1 MGIGLLIVIVTLI
14 GGAVLS
20 AQSSINGTI
29 SRNIGLLETV
39 FFTFASGTL
48 ILAVLINFFGSGHL
62 LDLLHATKLQLSAV
76 FMGFGYLFLS
86 TFAVNKLGVTPAN
99 LTAIVGQIVAGFII
113 DATEL
118 FGSELIEFSW
128 QRAVSLV
135 LMLAAL
141 ALIFS
146 EKNDEAQASQL
157 QRK

>member
-62 LDLLHATKLQLSAV
+62 LDLLHAPKLQLSAV

-113 DATEL
+113 DATGL

>member
-1 MGIGLLIVIVTLI
+1 MGLLIVIVTLI

-62 LDLLHATKLQLSAV
+62 LDLLHAPKLQLSAV

-113 DATEL
+113 DATGL

-128 QRAVSLV
+128 QRAVSLI

-146 EKNDEAQASQL
+146 EKNDEVQASQL
-157 QRK
+157 TR

>member
-1 MGIGLLIVIVTLI
+1 
-14 GGAVLS
+14 
-20 AQSSINGTI
+20 
-29 SRNIGLLETV
+29 
-39 FFTFASGTL
+39 
-48 ILAVLINFFGSGHL
+48 
-62 LDLLHATKLQLSAV
+62 
-76 FMGFGYLFLS
+76 MGFGYLFLS

-113 DATEL
+113 DATGL

-146 EKNDEAQASQL
+146 EKMMKLKRHSYKGNELKKDKLLYSSMIRHL
-157 QRK
+157 

>member
-1 MGIGLLIVIVTLI
+1 MGTGLLIVIVTLI

-48 ILAVLINFFGSGHL
+48 ILAILVNFFGSGHL
-62 LDLLHATKLQLSAV
+62 LDLLHAPKLQLSAV

-86 TFAVNKLGVTPAN
+86 TFVVNKLGVTPAN

-113 DATEL
+113 DATGL

-128 QRAVSLV
+128 QRAVSLL

-146 EKNDEAQASQL
+146 EKNDEVQAVKL
-157 QRK
+157 TR

>member
-62 LDLLHATKLQLSAV
+62 FDLLHAPKLQLSAV

-113 DATEL
+113 DATGL